1 MLSSSIIALD
11 VGVACHETKH
21 QFRCCSSYLHVVVV
35 DLQVLG
41 PLRLVLN
48 APRSCLPVIFFLE
61 EGANLTEHEVSVS
74 FQLQLRKVALPHL
87 VEVVTLADMSG
98 HADWVFGE
106 ESALNFEVL
115 VVELLHHSFGENA
128 HFWCVHTF
136 DT

>member
-48 APRSCLPVIFFLE
+48 APRTCLPMIF
-61 EGANLTEHEVSVS
+61 S
-74 FQLQLRKVALPHL
+74 FSRVQISQSMKSPFR
-87 VEVVTLADMSG
+87 
-98 HADWVFGE
+98 F
-106 ESALNFEVL
+106 NF
-115 VVELLHHSFGENA
+115 SFGK
-128 HFWCVHTF
+128 
-136 DT
+136 